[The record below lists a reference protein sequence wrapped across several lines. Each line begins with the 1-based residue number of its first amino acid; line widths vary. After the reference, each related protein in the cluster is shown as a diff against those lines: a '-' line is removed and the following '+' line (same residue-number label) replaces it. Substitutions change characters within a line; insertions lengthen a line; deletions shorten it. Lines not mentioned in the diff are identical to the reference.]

1 MSDGFKQCRGPVQLG
16 AKIATVTSLQTQ
28 HKALAGRAAG
38 SRANSLR
45 QGRSASD
52 SPSGWRHPGRGEAT
66 SDGAGRHM
74 HPSQRSALRSPPRMH
89 QPHPPLRTG
98 MTQRAQRTQ
107 ARQHRADHGIPGAE
121 TPPGS
126 HSPRGRGR
134 GRGGFW
140 LHLLCVPAAPPAS
153 VLKRSQS
160 ERRPKGRRGFGG
172 PVERFCLSSL
182 VGCQLQWV
190 PSLPGSRGRQRR
202 PRSCQAAGC
211 RAGQHQHQATAA
223 ETQIGTSVRGAS
235 ARQTFP

>member
-1 MSDGFKQCRGPVQLG
+1 MGQGGTCTRVG
-16 AKIATVTSLQTQ
+16 TVHCT
-28 HKALAGRAAG
+28 
-38 SRANSLR
+38 
-45 QGRSASD
+45 
-52 SPSGWRHPGRGEAT
+52 P
-66 SDGAGRHM
+66 
-74 HPSQRSALRSPPRMH
+74 PPRMH

-160 ERRPKGRRGFGG
+160 ERRPKGR
-172 PVERFCLSSL
+172 
-182 VGCQLQWV
+182 
-190 PSLPGSRGRQRR
+190 
-202 PRSCQAAGC
+202 
-211 RAGQHQHQATAA
+211 
-223 ETQIGTSVRGAS
+223 GAS
-235 ARQTFP
+235 AAQRSASASAAWRAVSSSGPPASRAPEAGRDGRGAARRRDAEQGSTSTRQLLLKLKLAPA